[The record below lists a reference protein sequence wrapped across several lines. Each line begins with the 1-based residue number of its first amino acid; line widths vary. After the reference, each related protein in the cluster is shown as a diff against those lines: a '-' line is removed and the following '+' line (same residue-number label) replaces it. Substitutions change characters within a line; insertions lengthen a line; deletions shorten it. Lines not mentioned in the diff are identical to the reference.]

1 MCASLKKLAFLDDNT
16 WQTHVCQAKKSNYLN
31 DNTWQTHVWLP
42 KKNNYLNVFY
52 WLNVNWFMSGAVT
65 TIHLPHAVLL
75 L

>member
-1 MCASLKKLAFLDDNT
+1 MCASLKKLAF
-16 WQTHVCQAKKSNYLN
+16 LN

-65 TIHLPHAVLL
+65 TIDLAHAVLL